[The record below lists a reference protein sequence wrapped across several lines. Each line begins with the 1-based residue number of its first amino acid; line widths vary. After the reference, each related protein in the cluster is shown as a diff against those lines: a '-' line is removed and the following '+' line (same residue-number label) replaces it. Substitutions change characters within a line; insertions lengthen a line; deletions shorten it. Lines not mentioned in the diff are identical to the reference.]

1 MSLWLVSARSEEGED
16 HDAFLVSRK
25 SGDQASTWE
34 DDLIRKILKTALL
47 STALM
52 TVAVGGALAKDTIV
66 WWDFLGGGDGVRMKA
81 LLDQF
86 NKESADLEIQAT
98 TLEWGTPFYTKV
110 QTSAAIGEGP
120 DIMTYHE
127 SRIPL
132 GVSTGSLSEIT
143 PDEIKAAGLDPANY
157 ADANWKAA
165 QVDGKQ
171 YAIPLDIHSII
182 LYYNKDLLKAAGL
195 LGDDGKPKGLD
206 GAANFEA
213 ALQKLTANGVSGL
226 SIPTADGA
234 TVWRIF
240 YSLLNQDDGKFL
252 SADGKTFLDGDS
264 EQKATDVLSEM
275 AKWVSSGWVPA
286 KTEYPA
292 SIALFTSGKAAMH
305 INGVWEVPTMVDLKA
320 KGQLFDWG
328 AVQIPNLYVHPAT
341 WADSHSFAIPNRVG
355 KEVSPE
361 KRKEVLSVIK
371 WFNEHSLAW
380 AGGGHLPAYSPV
392 RNSDDFKNL
401 KPNSDYSSLAD
412 TAVFDP
418 VSTLAGVASP
428 VYDAAGNYLMP
439 GMNGELAPADAVKQL
454 KDDLQGQVQ

>member
-1 MSLWLVSARSEEGED
+1 V
-16 HDAFLVSRK
+16 
-25 SGDQASTWE
+25 
-34 DDLIRKILKTALL
+34 IRNIVRTALL

-81 LLDQF
+81 LIDQF
-86 NKESADLEIQAT
+86 NKESTDLEIQAT

-110 QTSAAIGEGP
+110 QTSAAVGEGP

-157 ADANWKAA
+157 APANWAAA

-206 GAANFEA
+206 GAANFDA
-213 ALQKLTANGVSGL
+213 ALKKLTANGVSGL
-226 SIPTADGA
+226 ALPNDGGTA
-234 TVWRIF
+234 WRVF
-240 YSLLNQDDGKFL
+240 YTLLNQDNGKFL
-252 SADGKTFLDGDS
+252 SDDGKTFLDGDNQ
-264 EQKATDVLSEM
+264 QKATDVLTEM
-275 AKWVSSGWVPA
+275 QGWVKNGYAPA
-286 KTEYPA
+286 NTEYPA

-305 INGVWEVPTMVDLKA
+305 INGVWEVPTMVDLQKQG
-320 KGQLFDWG
+320 KLFDWG
-328 AVQIPNLYVHPAT
+328 AIQIPVFYDHAAT

-355 KEVSPE
+355 KELTPD

-371 WFNEHSLAW
+371 WFNEHSLDW
-380 AGGGHLPAYSPV
+380 AGGGHVPAFTPV
-392 RNSDDFKNL
+392 TSSDAFKNL
-401 KPNSDYSSLAD
+401 KPNSDYSSLA
-412 TAVFDP
+412 TSAVFDP

-428 VYDAAGNYLMP
+428 VYDAAGNYIVPVLQ
-439 GMNGELAPADAVKQL
+439 GEMAPADGAQQL